1 MQFTPQR
8 LEKLNRFMKH
18 EEVDAII
25 VTRSQDVQYLT
36 GFQSPRHDVPVG
48 CLIPVDESPRLLV
61 SESQQ
66 ELVAQ
71 ENLLSRL
78 VSYEDSSEKTWHP
91 LYNQSFWKNVI
102 DLIAEHSLS
111 DAMIGLQHE
120 WITVKEFDLLK
131 YMLPKAGFKD
141 FSNVLWRM
149 REVKDSI
156 EIDAIIQA
164 VRIAEIGLRTALEVV
179 AAGKTESDTSVEIEA
194 AMRSAG
200 GQLRGI
206 RAAVLS
212 GLRAPYRFAQPTS
225 ARIDKDSPVIVD
237 ITVSHAGY
245 FAEVARTLHT
255 SRPTNEQKDMIKKNH
270 AICNLLEEKMQP
282 NVKISDLMEKVS
294 DKISLERI
302 DYRLVGFVG
311 NSIGLDLR
319 EPPLLD
325 SSNPSSLR
333 EGMIFSV
340 HPTFYDEKSGS
351 VKTADVFRITEDG
364 CENLSSLSR
373 ETM

>member
-36 GFQSPRHDVPVG
+36 GYQNPRQDVPVG
-48 CLIPVDESPRLLV
+48 CLIPVDQSPSLLV
-61 SESQQ
+61 SESQHD
-66 ELVAQ
+66 LVAQ
-71 ENLLSRL
+71 ENLISRL
-78 VSYEDSSEKTWHP
+78 VSYKDSSEQIWHP
-91 LYNQSFWKNVI
+91 LHSHSFWEKIV
-102 DLIAEHSLS
+102 DLVGEQSLS
-111 DAMIGLQHE
+111 DGMIGLQHE

-131 YMLPKAGFKD
+131 EMLPRAGFKN

-149 REVKDSI
+149 REVKDAM

-164 VRIAEIGLRTALEVV
+164 VKIAEIGLRTALEVV
-179 AAGKTESDTSVEIEA
+179 AAGKTESETSVEIEA

-212 GLRAPYRFAQPTS
+212 GLKAPYRFSQPTS
-225 ARIDKDSPVIVD
+225 ARIDMDSPVLVD

-255 SRPTNEQKDMIKKNH
+255 SRPTDKQKDIMKKNH
-270 AICNLLEEKMQP
+270 AICDFLEKQMKP

-294 DKISLERI
+294 DIINLEKT
-302 DYRLVGFVG
+302 DYQLIGPVG

-319 EPPLLD
+319 EPPLLI
-325 SSNPSSLR
+325 SSNPTSLR

-340 HPTFYDEKSGS
+340 HPTFYHEKSGS
-351 VKTADVFRITEDG
+351 VKTADVFRITQDG
-364 CENLSSLSR
+364 CENLSRISR